1 MKFIQTHGMGGDC
14 TAPYD
19 IEDYKEIVADFVSEV
34 LKTRQGEWGSFEI
47 DGGKFEYKYGKLLD
61 AIPTA
66 VLEKKIIDAK
76 AVGGWTWM
84 QYEIKTSTPPPRAAF
99 MFKNPFKP

>member
-19 IEDYKEIVADFVSEV
+19 VKDYNEIVADFVGEV
-34 LKTRQGEWGSFEI
+34 LNKRKNEWGYFEI
-47 DGGKFEYKYGKLLD
+47 DGFKFEYKYGELLD
-61 AIPTA
+61 LISTS

-76 AVGGWTWM
+76 AHGGWTNRD
-84 QYEIKTSTPPPRAAF
+84 YNIKTSTPPKKAVF
-99 MFKNPFKP
+99 IYKNPFKP